1 MAITSEEHRLC
12 WKILDRKTK
21 GVKFDTNI
29 VFPSKTG
36 MVMPLPMVIGVE
48 LKMGWGEV
56 KLPGLDDLWDEALVS
71 RNH

>member
-1 MAITSEEHRLC
+1 
-12 WKILDRKTK
+12 
-21 GVKFDTNI
+21 
-29 VFPSKTG
+29 
-36 MVMPLPMVIGVE
+36 MVASLPTVIGVE